1 MMRRWM
7 QCQHDR
13 REGGRRST
21 FVRGVYPV
29 LPHRV
34 GFTLIELLV
43 VIAII
48 AILAAILFPV
58 FSQAREKARQAQCL
72 SHYRQLGTG
81 ISLYAQDYDERM
93 PKQRCWGCGAGPGAN
108 DPTFSPHAQI
118 EPYTRN
124 VQVYDCPSANVS
136 DVIDDPANNV
146 GRIRDPLTRALGGLG
161 RPVPRSWV
169 GAWID
174 GGFNYAIIN
183 FWDFTALQQGR
194 GAIPSSGISLAEMPT
209 PAETMIYA
217 DAVMFNACAP
227 QVIFANG
234 CAAGCVQGQRTE
246 RNTRHFSG
254 SILVFCDGHAKWLH
268 YRRIAQECGKM
279 WFPRRDMDNRT
290 FLSVWGGQLP

>member
-1 MMRRWM
+1 MRQNR
-7 QCQHDR
+7 CD
-13 REGGRRST
+13 
-21 FVRGVYPV
+21 
-29 LPHRV
+29 V

-81 ISLYAQDYDERM
+81 ISLYAQDYAERL
-93 PKQRCWGCGAGPGAN
+93 PKQRCWGCGGGPGAN

-136 DVIDDPANNV
+136 DVIDDPAKNV
-146 GRIRDPLTRALGGLG
+146 GRIRDPLTRALGGVG
-161 RPVPRSWV
+161 RPAPRSWV

-174 GGFNYAIIN
+174 GGFNYAIVN

-194 GAIPSSGISLAEMPT
+194 GAIVSSGISLAEMPT

-217 DAVMFNACAP
+217 DSVMFNACAP

-234 CAAGCVQGQRTE
+234 CAAGCVQGQGRSVTPAIWAAAIWSSATVTLNGYIIAVSPKSAG
-246 RNTRHFSG
+246 RCG
-254 SILVFCDGHAKWLH
+254 SPAGTWTAAPSCLFGVVNCPEGAQGA
-268 YRRIAQECGKM
+268 RR
-279 WFPRRDMDNRT
+279 W
-290 FLSVWGGQLP
+290 SS